1 MRSHWRAPLSPGGS
15 SGRPTTTSAKGD
27 MISPRTEIGFYIT
40 KNMPNIMHI
49 VSAAG
54 TINRNVRLFV
64 DYHPLHEIHLDRIR
78 VVRENVD
85 SQ

>member
-1 MRSHWRAPLSPGGS
+1 
-15 SGRPTTTSAKGD
+15 
-27 MISPRTEIGFYIT
+27 MISLRTEIGMFIA

-54 TINRNVRLFV
+54 TISRNVRLFV
-64 DYHPLHEIHLDRIR
+64 DYHSLHEIHLDRIR
-78 VVRENVD
+78 VVRENVY

>member
-1 MRSHWRAPLSPGGS
+1 
-15 SGRPTTTSAKGD
+15 
-27 MISPRTEIGFYIT
+27 MISPRTEIGLFIA

-54 TINRNVRLFV
+54 TINRDVLLFV
-64 DYHPLHEIHLDRIR
+64 DYHPLLEIHLDRIR
-78 VVRENVD
+78 VVRENVS